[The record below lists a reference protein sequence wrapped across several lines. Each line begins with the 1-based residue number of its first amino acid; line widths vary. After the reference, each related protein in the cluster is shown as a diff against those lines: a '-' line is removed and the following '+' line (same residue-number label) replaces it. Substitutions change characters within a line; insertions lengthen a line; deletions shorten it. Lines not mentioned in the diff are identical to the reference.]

1 MDDRSRWVRRAL
13 VGVVLALGCGESGP
27 PRGEL
32 GLASFL
38 WICDEGADYGCGR
51 DRFPDDIAVGSTF
64 EAGFDVAR
72 DGVRAGYGRRV
83 EGASPTWI
91 GPAEDGTGITAR
103 AEGEV
108 ALLAVGGGTLID
120 FTMVDLHEVSRV
132 GLRRPAEEAPDC
144 LEDDDKNEREDQW
157 DDDGDEPEPCMPGGI
172 LDRSEDPDAPF
183 TILEIEPQTA
193 RLLEA
198 IPLSGS
204 LPLAG
209 RFDYTWTS
217 LDPTRLVVSPRERG
231 RVWLD
236 FRGPELAELQVTTN
250 DASYVVGVRAP
261 ASDEVPDPHRTG
273 GRDVDPC
280 SVCSSFRR

>member
-1 MDDRSRWVRRAL
+1 MDDRSRWYRRAL

-32 GLASFL
+32 GLASFI

-72 DGVRAGYGRRV
+72 DGVEARYDREV

-91 GPAEDGTGITAR
+91 EPAEDGPGLTAR

-108 ALLAVGGGTLID
+108 ALLAVSGGTLID
-120 FTMVDLHEVSRV
+120 FTVVELHEVSRV

-144 LEDDDKNEREDQW
+144 LDNDDDEWNDDED
-157 DDDGDEPEPCMPGGI
+157 ELEPCMPGGI
-172 LDRSEDPDAPF
+172 LDRAEDPDAPF
-183 TILEIEPQTA
+183 TILEIEPHTA

-204 LPLAG
+204 RPLAG

-217 LDPTRLVVSPRERG
+217 LDPARLVVSPRGRG

-236 FRGPELAELQVTTN
+236 FRSSRAAELQVTMN
-250 DASYVVGVRAP
+250 DASYGVLVRAP
-261 ASDEVPDPHRTG
+261 GSDEVPAPRRTG
-273 GRDVDPC
+273 GR
-280 SVCSSFRR
+280 